1 MLPEEILADLTA
13 RVSGLLSRNRIFPAR
28 ALAGQSDRH
37 FAASCEIAVFPVGR
51 VRALRPAFRDFRPE
65 TGFFPQEYLPFRI
78 TGISRGNAKSRFFIG
93 VDAGW
98 TGRLETGFCVALLR
112 LNDRFFWGQI

>member
-1 MLPEEILADLTA
+1 MTITHEKP
-13 RVSGLLSRNRIFPAR
+13 
-28 ALAGQSDRH
+28 LAGQSDRH
-37 FAASCEIAVFPVGR
+37 FAASREIAVFPVGR
-51 VRALRPAFRDFRPE
+51 VRTLRPAFRDKSPE

-78 TGISRGNAKSRFFIG
+78 TGKSRFFIG